1 MNKIKWTEM
10 LGQLSPS
17 YNTKHRNIMLDG
29 GSNSTPLRRKSTFPH
44 SALYRPS
51 GRMTADWKK
60 KLVAS
65 TYHDEPSANFC
76 REVVTKKNGYYW
88 RYVLTETEWRHHP
101 RSDIFFGVLRRGML
115 WSVFL
120 CWPLVSQHR
129 VRATEESTEP
139 RGFFCLFFFPPI
151 GERWWKRSIWG
162 EFYRGCPGGGGWWR
176 SYIGEE
182 ACIVLQM
189 FPQMSLIQ
197 HAASKQPVNRPPW
210 VQCSAECCFT
220 TKKNH
225 IQAARNHRTRQ
236 VSKFQD
242 PKMMR
247 VRVQMKM
254 FLG

>member
-10 LGQLSPS
+10 LGQLPPS

-29 GSNSTPLRRKSTFPH
+29 GSNSTPLCRKSTFPH

-51 GRMTADWKK
+51 GRITADWKK

-65 TYHDEPSANFC
+65 TYHDEPNANFC

-88 RYVLTETEWRHHP
+88 RYMLTETEWRHHP
-101 RSDIFFGVLRRGML
+101 CSDIFYGVLRRGML

-139 RGFFCLFFFPPI
+139 RGFLFFVFFPSHRRAMMKTLDLGRI
-151 GERWWKRSIWG
+151 LQRLA
-162 EFYRGCPGGGGWWR
+162 RGGY
-176 SYIGEE
+176 SGEE

-220 TKKNH
+220 TKKITSRLPEITEH
-225 IQAARNHRTRQ
+225 
-236 VSKFQD
+236 VKFPSFKI
-242 PKMMR
+242 PKWC
-247 VRVQMKM
+247 V
-254 FLG
+254 